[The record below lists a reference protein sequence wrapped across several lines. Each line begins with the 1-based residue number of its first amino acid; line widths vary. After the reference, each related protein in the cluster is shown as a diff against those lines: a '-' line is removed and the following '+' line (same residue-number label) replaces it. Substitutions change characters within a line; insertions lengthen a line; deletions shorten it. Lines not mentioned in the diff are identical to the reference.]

1 MNKTTLLLLVIFVS
15 STFCMACPAAHS
27 ANRQQEKGIS
37 LRFNKDKT
45 FKVMQFTDLHLS
57 SKNENEDN
65 RSVKTIAR
73 MEKIVKAEK
82 PDVIILTGDNVTEA
96 PAKPMWGLLLSKLE
110 DLKTPFVLLFG
121 NHDAE
126 QELSREE
133 MSRMVVANRY
143 SLNTLNEKGELADL
157 DIPVLGSDG
166 GKVEAALY
174 CLDSHDYSTLEGIEG
189 YGWFTQSQIDWVR
202 ERCLT
207 RTAENDGK
215 HLLSL
220 AYFHI
225 PLVECETSWS
235 HHGNSRVGIRGENEC
250 PGVLNTGMF
259 ATMIET
265 GNILGVFS
273 GHDHDNDYMVGEQGI
288 AIGYGRFSGSHN
300 TYTHLRPGA
309 RIVILEEGK
318 RVFKTYI
325 REEEERCDDTVYFQ
339 DNKFIEEK

>member
-1 MNKTTLLLLVIFVS
+1 MNRTTFLLLIITVS
-15 STFCMACPAAHS
+15 SALCLTCPAAHS
-27 ANRQQEKGIS
+27 TNREQGKGLS

-45 FKVMQFTDLHLS
+45 FKVMQFTDLHLGAN
-57 SKNENEDN
+57 NEYEEKE
-65 RSVKTIAR
+65 SVKTIAR
-73 MEKIVKAEK
+73 VDKIVKSEA
-82 PDVIILTGDNVTEA
+82 PDVIILTGDNVTET
-96 PAKPMWGLLLSKLE
+96 PAKPMWDLLLSKLN

-126 QELSREE
+126 QDLSREE

-166 GKVEAALY
+166 RKVEAALY
-174 CLDSHDYSTLEGIEG
+174 CLDSHDYSTLEGIDG
-189 YGWFTQSQIDWVR
+189 YGWFTQKQIDWMR
-202 ERCLT
+202 ERCLK
-207 RTAENDGK
+207 RTEENDGK

-225 PLVECETSWS
+225 PLVECGTSIR

-259 ATMIET
+259 AAMVET
-265 GNILGVFS
+265 GNVLGVFS
-273 GHDHDNDYMVGEQGI
+273 GHDHDNDYLVGEQGI
-288 AIGYGRFSGSHN
+288 AIGYGRFSGSCN

-318 RVFKTYI
+318 RIFKTYI
-325 REEEERCDDTVYFQ
+325 REEERCDDIVYFQ
-339 DNKFIEEK
+339 DNKFLEEE